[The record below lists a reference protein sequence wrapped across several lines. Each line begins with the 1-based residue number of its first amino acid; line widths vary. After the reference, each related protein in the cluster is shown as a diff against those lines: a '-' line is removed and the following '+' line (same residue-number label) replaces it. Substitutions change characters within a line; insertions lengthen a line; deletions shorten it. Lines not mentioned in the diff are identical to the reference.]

1 MVNYDYFIDIKV
13 QKMSRSEQQKQQNI
27 ICVEY
32 EWYNNDYKEST
43 TVQSPID
50 QQHQPELP
58 VSCKT
63 WKYTPTA
70 YDISN
75 EFVVI
80 KIDGI
85 DTLVKINYPRR
96 SKPLH
101 VHIVE
106 HLCSVYDYYGYES
119 DQLSGHTIFVIFT
132 DHILRIRLNIDLDDE
147 KFCSLFEEC
156 KTDFSFSIS
165 RIESSLFRIIEDERN
180 ERLKASLVLDETCW
194 KKVELFEICLFPDG
208 EGIFS
213 KMREIFFRL
222 PPNITEIEINHNS
235 NCIYLSLT
243 NKFLIFIFDGES
255 DALDDYYSPIFLL
268 NDFKRCIL
276 AESHQLRRF
285 QSIEFQIVAT
295 MYVRSFKDHADL
307 PEIREFIKAFLE
319 LNKYIRNHEE
329 DSDCGSDSGPDS
341 D

>member
-1 MVNYDYFIDIKV
+1 MTAIEE
-13 QKMSRSEQQKQQNI
+13 RKQQNI
-27 ICVEY
+27 ICVYY
-32 EWYNNDYKEST
+32 ELYNDYEEST

-50 QQHQPELP
+50 LQHQPELP

-63 WKYTPTA
+63 WKYTYSA

-80 KIDGI
+80 KINGI
-85 DTLVKINYPRR
+85 DTLVKINYPWR

-106 HLCSVYDYYGYES
+106 HLCPVCDCDGYEF
-119 DQLSGHTIFVIFT
+119 DQVSGHTIFVIFT

-147 KFCSLFEEC
+147 KICSLFEEC

-165 RIESSLFRIIEDERN
+165 RMESSLFRIIEDERN

-213 KMREIFFRL
+213 KMRKNFFRL

-235 NCIYLSLT
+235 NCICLSLT

-255 DALDDYYSPIFLL
+255 DDLDEYYSPIFLL
-268 NDFKRCIL
+268 NDFERCIL
-276 AESHQLRRF
+276 AERDKLNRF
-285 QSIEFQIVAT
+285 QSIGFQIVAT
-295 MYVRSFKDHADL
+295 MYVSSFEDHADL
-307 PEIREFIKAFLE
+307 PEIGEFIKAFLE
-319 LNKYIRNHEE
+319 LNKYVRNHEE
-329 DSDCGSDSGPDS
+329 DSDCGSDLD
-341 D
+341 